1 MPLNTD
7 AIAKSGASPARSL
20 FSSHGQPEERIR
32 TRLLQAILL
41 MSAALDFL
49 FLFWILPTVYGLST
63 VLFHH
68 PEWWS
73 SLVSLLVSLGLFAV
87 SRSGRTRLAASLF
100 VGFSF
105 VAVWSIMTAMVHQTS
120 DPRELAW
127 ILSLLI
133 LSQMFGGL
141 LLEFRSNVV
150 LAAGHIVGLVSLP
163 LLVHGIPLVQ
173 MFGISVLFGF
183 AVALST
189 MTGLL
194 HQLDLLE
201 IVSSRQR
208 LERSVEELREEI
220 SARESAESRKK
231 ELEEALLRTQR
242 MEAVARLSGGFA
254 HDFNNALMGVLG
266 QLERIRSESEIAHR
280 DLVDTAIG
288 SVQRASDLIRG
299 MLSLTHPQEGIFQQT
314 PSDLE
319 DILKEGF
326 SMARGAI
333 SREIEIQLDLE
344 PDVWVLADRGQI
356 VQVLLNLCLNAR
368 DALESKTFEQDG
380 PRIRLSMGTAAEG
393 PSERNA
399 GGFAWIEVEDNGPG
413 IDDALKDKVF
423 DPYFTTKGI
432 GKGSGLG
439 LWMCDAVARGLGGQ
453 IHLENSETGGA
464 RFRMLLPSCDHP
476 SGKAPSEFP
485 VPPHHQR
492 TRKPWVLLVDDDGTV
507 RENMSLALE
516 NEGWKVAQASDGPSA
531 IEKFKEDP
539 QRWRILILDLSLPG
553 LPGREVLKSIRELRQ
568 DLPVLVV
575 SGYDLGAG
583 EAVPSVDGAEG
594 RLVKPFLTSTLVREV
609 RKLASGKGS
618 RS

>member
-1 MPLNTD
+1 MPLNLDT
-7 AIAKSGASPARSL
+7 IAKFGTVAVRTL
-20 FSSHGQPEERIR
+20 FSSHGRPEERVR
-32 TRLLQAILL
+32 TRLLQGILL
-41 MSAALDFL
+41 MSASLDFL
-49 FLFWILPTVYGLST
+49 FLFWILPSVYGISLA
-63 VLFHH
+63 LLRH

-87 SRSGRTRLAASLF
+87 SRSGKTRLAATLF
-100 VGFSF
+100 VGFSY
-105 VAVWSIMTAMVHQTS
+105 VAVWSIMIAMVHQTS
-120 DPRELAW
+120 DPRELARV
-127 ILSLLI
+127 ISLLI

-141 LLEFRSNVV
+141 LLEFRSNIV
-150 LAAGHIVGLVSLP
+150 LAAGHIAGLVALP
-163 LLVHGIPLVQ
+163 LVVHGIPLVQ
-173 MFGISVLFGF
+173 LFGISVLFGF
-183 AVALST
+183 AVALSA

-194 HQLDLLE
+194 HQLDLME
-201 IVSSRQR
+201 IVTSRRR
-208 LERSVEELREEI
+208 LEESVEELREEI
-220 SARESAESRKK
+220 SAREIAESRRK
-231 ELEEALLRTQR
+231 ELEDALLRTQR

-280 DLVDTAIG
+280 ELVDTAIG

-326 SMARGAI
+326 SMARGVI
-333 SREIEIQLDLE
+333 SKEIRIRLDLQ
-344 PDVWVLADRGQI
+344 PGVWVLADRGQI

-368 DALESKTFEQDG
+368 DALESTTFDG
-380 PRIRLSMGTAAEG
+380 QRPCIRLSMGSAATDQ
-393 PSERNA
+393 SERFIE
-399 GGFAWIEVEDNGPG
+399 GFAWIEVEDNGPG

-453 IHLENSETGGA
+453 IRLEDSKTGGA
-464 RFRMLLPSCDHP
+464 RFRMLLPRCDPP
-476 SGKAPSEFP
+476 SDGAPEPSVESTP
-485 VPPHHQR
+485 KR
-492 TRKPWVLLVDDDGTV
+492 TKKHWVLLVDDDETV

-531 IEKFKEDP
+531 IERFKEDP

-553 LPGREVLKSIRELRQ
+553 LPGREVFKSIRELRH
-568 DLPVLVV
+568 DLPVLVI
-575 SGYDLGAG
+575 SGYDLIAG
-583 EAVPSVDGAEG
+583 EAIPSVDGAGG

-609 RKLASGKGS
+609 RKLTSGKNS